1 MGNFLSGEPA
11 RLIRSRGPGTA
22 DQFIIHFQAS
32 RYRRFFLYSG
42 EARDAV

>member
-22 DQFIIHFQAS
+22 DHFTIHFPTVCFPP
-32 RYRRFFLYSG
+32 FFSKG
-42 EARDAV
+42 EVGHAV